1 VAYNQ
6 DQITIV
12 GGGIAGLVAAISCA
26 EEGRKVLLHEATG
39 KLGGRGRG
47 ADGPYIAHHGPHAL
61 YGDGAFYGWLAKQKL
76 LPKLA
81 RPKATTVK
89 VRIDGRMTRLPV
101 PLIAAALR
109 LRGKAPVDVDYR
121 TWATERAGERTA
133 QAAIGF
139 VSLPTFH
146 HDPGELSAAFC
157 HERFHRIVLHSTK
170 VRYVVGGWSVLI
182 ANLAQRARDLGVE
195 IHTGSR
201 MTELPAP
208 PAILA
213 LPLSA
218 ARALLPDRDLQST
231 GTRTALLDIATT
243 AMRRSPRL
251 VFDLTERLYLTR
263 ITGPDPSLA
272 PAGQDLI
279 QAAAGIRPEES
290 IDQATARIEAVID
303 AGFPGWRTRETWRRR
318 SLAENSSGAIDPP
331 GQTWRD
337 RPAID
342 QGDGIYLAGDQ
353 VAAEGLLG
361 EVSFDS
367 ALRAAKMIT
376 RRSHVPSVRLAGA
389 QAL

>member
-1 VAYNQ
+1 MAGNQ

-26 EEGRKVLLHEATG
+26 EEGRKVFLHEATG

-61 YGDGAFYGWLAKQKL
+61 YGDGAFYRWLAKQKL

-81 RPKATTVK
+81 RPNPATAV
-89 VRIDGRMTRLPV
+89 VRIDGQMTRLPL

-121 TWATERAGERTA
+121 TWATERAGEQAA

-139 VSLPTFH
+139 VSLPTYH

-157 HERFHRIVLHSTK
+157 HERFHRLVFHSTR

-182 ANLAQRARDLGVE
+182 AGLAERARDLGVE

-201 MTELPAP
+201 VTELPAP
-208 PAILA
+208 PVILA

-218 ARALLPDRDLQST
+218 ARALLPDRDLKST
-231 GTRTALLDIATT
+231 GTRTALLDIAIKKKG
-243 AMRRSPRL
+243 RSPRL

-272 PAGQDLI
+272 PVGEDLI
-279 QAAAGIRPEES
+279 QAAAGLRPEES
-290 IDQATARIEAVID
+290 IDQATARIESVFD
-303 AGFPGWRTRETWRRR
+303 AAFPGWRTRETWRRR

-331 GQTWRD
+331 GSSWRD

-361 EVSFDS
+361 EVSYNS
-367 ALRAAKMIT
+367 ALRAAKQIT
-376 RRSHVPSVRLAGA
+376 R
-389 QAL
+389 